1 MGQAAAVGLAIANR
15 HFLVT
20 GGAGFIGTHLCRALR
35 AAGARVTAID
45 SGKYA
50 HAGADVVR
58 FTLGTDPIASLPL
71 GDVDGV
77 FHLAAEKHNQSLAT
91 PDALFRANIDG
102 TYQLFAAA
110 ARAGVKKV
118 VFSSSLY
125 AYGRLRGA
133 PMDEG
138 DVPAPATLYG
148 ITKLAGERLVD
159 HARGLGLPGS
169 VLRYFFVY
177 GPEQYPGMGYKSVIV
192 SNFERLLAGAAA
204 TVHGD
209 GEQALDYVYVDDVVA
224 ATMRAMERD
233 ADGPLNIGSGVATT
247 INALTERMVAV
258 AGGGQ
263 VEHDAADWTAGS
275 SRVGRVERARAALE
289 WQATTSLDEGLR
301 RTLDWLRSTLA
312 PSGPPISRR

>member
-1 MGQAAAVGLAIANR
+1 VTLALANR

-50 HAGADVVR
+50 HADADVVR
-58 FTLGTDPIASLPL
+58 FTLGTDPIEKLPL
-71 GDVDGV
+71 DGVDGV

-110 ARAGVKKV
+110 ARAGVRKV

-125 AYGRLRGA
+125 AYGRLSGE

-148 ITKLAGERLVD
+148 ITKLAGERLVA
-159 HARGLGLPGS
+159 HARGLGLGGC

-192 SNFERLLAGAAA
+192 SNFERLLAGQAA

-224 ATMRAMERD
+224 ATMRAMELD
-233 ADGPLNIGSGVATT
+233 ADGPINIGSGKATT
-247 INALTERMVAV
+247 INELTARMVAV
-258 AGGGQ
+258 HGGGE
-263 VEHDAADWTAGS
+263 VLHDAADWTAGS
-275 SRVGRVERARAALE
+275 RRVGRIERAKRLLGWE
-289 WQATTSLDEGLR
+289 ATTPLDEGLA
-301 RTLDWLRSTLA
+301 RTLAWLK
-312 PSGPPISRR
+312 SRR